1 MLQKSLINRKD
12 YPFWRDSFDFIPIFE
27 IQKVWKSSFYVGFFP
42 TSIDRNMDHEFETQF
57 NKIKNQIEPAT
68 TWPIEVMLCQ
78 SRNIFSPF
86 HFLIYVA
93 KEVASS
99 EASLMQYVCIELKEN
114 LSKKKKA
121 SLCAPGKGAR
131 RLRLAAVAVCSGG
144 DGGGSYL
151 TTEFLRG

>member
-1 MLQKSLINRKD
+1 
-12 YPFWRDSFDFIPIFE
+12 
-27 IQKVWKSSFYVGFFP
+27 
-42 TSIDRNMDHEFETQF
+42 
-57 NKIKNQIEPAT
+57 
-68 TWPIEVMLCQ
+68 MLCQ

-144 DGGGSYL
+144 GAPAAVTS
-151 TTEFLRG
+151 LRNFCADNLASWGENIFVKLISPLAHCAALVRKENELG